1 MSRSRAMRRI
11 RQAIRR
17 QIEETQPDHPMVS
30 RRQVLKVTGLALG
43 GALLGGRLRASSFI
57 GSAAPRI
64 GIVGAGIAGLVAAL
78 TLQDAGVPCTV
89 YEASGRIG
97 GRMYSNHAFWGD
109 GQTSEWCGEFID
121 SVDVT
126 MRSLAARFGL
136 TLADVNA
143 AEPDA
148 SQDTNYF
155 LGGYYT
161 EPELAHDTRHIT
173 PILAAQNKAIGNL
186 ATYNHYTKT
195 GYYFDN
201 LSAYDWIENY
211 VPGGHGSRLGE
222 YLDVA
227 VATENGLDTSLQSSL
242 NLIFP
247 LDSDERFHIQNGN
260 QQLPAA
266 IAASLP
272 KGTVRLG
279 CRLSAVATDGDAQ
292 VTLTFSTASG
302 ARSEVFDYVILALPF
317 SVLRGLDFSQAGFDP
332 LKQQAIQQLG
342 YGTNSKLVLQFNDR
356 YWNGKGAWPGL
367 SDGFIQTDLP
377 FQTTWDSSRAEPGPD
392 GLLTDYTGGTPG
404 AAYQPQGP
412 YTTSRSSSVT
422 TGYAQQFLEQLEVV
436 WPGVSSHYTGLA
448 TLSYPTGDLNLLGSY
463 STYKV
468 GQYTQF
474 GGYEKVRQG
483 RIYFAGEH
491 TSYDYQG
498 FMEGGAI
505 SGVRAG
511 TEVLAALG

>member
-1 MSRSRAMRRI
+1 
-11 RQAIRR
+11 
-17 QIEETQPDHPMVS
+17 
-30 RRQVLKVTGLALG
+30 
-43 GALLGGRLRASSFI
+43 
-57 GSAAPRI
+57 
-64 GIVGAGIAGLVAAL
+64 
-78 TLQDAGVPCTV
+78 
-89 YEASGRIG
+89 
-97 GRMYSNHAFWGD
+97 
-109 GQTSEWCGEFID
+109 
-121 SVDVT
+121 
-126 MRSLAARFGL
+126 
-136 TLADVNA
+136 
-143 AEPDA
+143 
-148 SQDTNYF
+148 
-155 LGGYYT
+155 
-161 EPELAHDTRHIT
+161 
-173 PILAAQNKAIGNL
+173 
-186 ATYNHYTKT
+186 
-195 GYYFDN
+195 
-201 LSAYDWIENY
+201 
-211 VPGGHGSRLGE
+211 
-222 YLDVA
+222 
-227 VATENGLDTSLQSSL
+227 
-242 NLIFP
+242 
-247 LDSDERFHIQNGN
+247 
-260 QQLPAA
+260 
-266 IAASLP
+266 
-272 KGTVRLG
+272 LG